1 MTRKSICFILT
12 VALLLGVLSGCSV
25 IGKIFGNVAEAAKEE
40 LEKQV
45 KEVMESYKVEV
56 VEIKTAF
63 GKLNGDDDRAMQFFY
78 AALIRSD
85 SEESVK
91 KCLDAIKPLFEDAG
105 YKAQTGKEVESDYL
119 VHKTISFNTEIDGSG
134 YYLVYAYNSS
144 LTGKLFK

>member
-1 MTRKSICFILT
+1 MVRKIIFFVLT

-25 IGKIFGNVAEAAKEE
+25 IGKVFGNVAEAAKEE

-45 KEVMESYKVEV
+45 QEVMESYKVDV
-56 VEIKTAF
+56 VQIKTAF
-63 GKLNGDDDRAMQFFY
+63 GKLNGEDDRAVQFFY

-105 YKAQTGKEVESDYL
+105 YQKQTGKKVESDYL
-119 VHKTISFNTEIDGSG
+119 VHKSITFDTEIDGSG
-134 YYLVYAYNSS
+134 YYLIYAYNSS
-144 LTGKLFK
+144 LAGKLFK